1 MRGGGVRFSQTPPDG
16 AVPDGKNSPKTRD
29 RGAGPQRDRHQPRE
43 TELDQIQQYP
53 NPPLVFIVKL
63 LKAAVSVNT
72 QLSCFCSSEKPPTL
86 SQDTLRSRAARINVT
101 SGPVRNVSHDSLRT
115 RRWKPMPL
123 PHNSAPDLISITLE
137 MWSKSLTTSANSS
150 QSLTRMKNGS
160 WNSSLFSGK
169 KRVKYD
175 ICERRGGHGRGAPST
190 FGHVTEMFFC
200 SLNRKGLIYRRCHF
214 VWGPTQT
221 TQSTDWTPLEIIF
234 LVSFSP

>member
-1 MRGGGVRFSQTPPDG
+1 MYRG
-16 AVPDGKNSPKTRD
+16 AKTRD
-29 RGAGPQRDRHQPRE
+29 RGAGPQRDWHQPRE

-72 QLSCFCSSEKPPTL
+72 QLSRFCSSEKPPTL

-137 MWSKSLTTSANSS
+137 MWSKSLTTSANSANHW
-150 QSLTRMKNGS
+150 QEWRMAAETHLFLVGRKG
-160 WNSSLFSGK
+160 WNTTS
-169 KRVKYD
+169 VNAVEVTVE
-175 ICERRGGHGRGAPST
+175 ERRR
-190 FGHVTEMFFC
+190 
-200 SLNRKGLIYRRCHF
+200 
-214 VWGPTQT
+214 
-221 TQSTDWTPLEIIF
+221 PLDT
-234 LVSFSP
+234 